1 MKILKVIKKIIVG
14 NFRIAFL
21 TFAGVMT
28 FLVLNYNQ
36 YNLTQFEDTTLVL
49 VNDKISS
56 DSYDKGD
63 LVLAK
68 KPKINEIEKGMELFT
83 YKIVDKTS
91 IAVSFGKVGE
101 IFKED
106 DTIALENGEIY
117 QMDFVIGAATNK
129 YAKIGGYLAFIQTKL
144 GFLFIVVTPL
154 FFIFTSQIFQLIIE
168 IKYGDKTKTTQ
179 QPAAHYEPVQEVA
192 AEPVAPMANDFLDD
206 SF

>member
-1 MKILKVIKKIIVG
+1 MKIFKVIKKIFIGVVS
-14 NFRIAFL
+14 ITFL
-21 TFAGVMT
+21 DFAGVMT
-28 FLVLNYNQ
+28 FLVLNYNEF
-36 YNLTQFEDTTLVL
+36 NLTQFDDTTLVL
-49 VNDKISS
+49 VNDKITS
-56 DSYDKGD
+56 DQYEKGD

-68 KPKINEIEKGMELFT
+68 KPKIAEVEKGMELFT

-91 IAVSFGKVGE
+91 IVVSFGKVGE
-101 IFKED
+101 VFRED

-117 QMDFVIGAATNK
+117 KMDYVIGAATNK
-129 YAKIGGYLAFIQTKL
+129 YAKLGGYLSLIQSKI

-168 IKYGDKTKTTQ
+168 IKYGDKTSSQ
-179 QPAAHYEPVQEVA
+179 QRQEHHEPVQEVA